1 MIGQLLNVAKKSL
14 TYVIGKRG
22 DLVLVKDIH
31 KNRIKNEIEQLRS
44 NQCPLSNCEII
55 GYNGQGS
62 LNCHYHVH
70 KVIMD
75 DAQNTSIRNHW
86 ILIDISIVLEKVGRF
101 QDNRVNVEILL
112 YKDFPFSPPDII
124 FPKTFCFPSLSDG
137 RSYISDILHY
147 EWSPSITLL
156 SLINKIQDFLL
167 DYHSYTECIGYSD
180 IYIGS
185 YRSVLC
191 FNYQCTDSVIYP
203 IYGFQLD
210 INPETYKNYISKKI
224 QKLNISICKK
234 STLRITDTLYNSF
247 LPIPLNKYG
256 IIRQSSTWQLD
267 ESSLIVDLVFS
278 RTNIMICDSTLT
290 IVESGINNITNR
302 SASSSYSESTSLQGS
317 VILWMYISAITH
329 IIDHTGK
336 LLWGYHGT
344 VPQLINDKISN
355 SLLEGCCILVISY
368 DPSFDKSAITL
379 FKSNEIIQIPKMNT
393 NPTILQLRLHN
404 NKSEHEQN
412 CCLSFMNAIITKIS
426 KLGNN
431 FPNIYNSNWDTD
443 FQIEYLTNLVKTY
456 ESCILDSNIIDKN
469 SSHMLPCIIYRWLVL
484 SSKLVELLA
493 HLEEDQ
499 DNNKNEIEELVTQE
513 HKDNGE
519 TIELLKSQ
527 QLVSRMQQILVNP
540 IVKNIL
546 NKVSKNNI
554 TVIDKYNQEDM
565 RYNQKSEDD
574 IKQIDDGISIK
585 YSDEYKY
592 NEDIKNNDIK
602 NNDIKD
608 DNKSNNYTLNNSIYS
623 ENFTD
628 EQLNIIDNQLNTI
641 DRDHS
646 EDSYST

>member
-1 MIGQLLNVAKKSL
+1 MIGQLLNITKKSL

-22 DLVLVKDIH
+22 DLVCVKDIH

-75 DAQNTSIRNHW
+75 DAQNTSTTPKHW
-86 ILIDISIVLEKVGRF
+86 VLIDISIVLEKVEKF
-101 QDNRVNVEILL
+101 QDNRANVEILL
-112 YKDFPFSPPDII
+112 YKDFPFSPPDVI

-167 DYHSYTECIGYSD
+167 DYHSYIKCIGYSN

-185 YRSVLC
+185 YRSFLC

-203 IYGFQLD
+203 IYGFQLN
-210 INPETYKNYISKKI
+210 INPETYKNSISKKI
-224 QKLNISICKK
+224 QKLNINICKK
-234 STLRITDTLYNSF
+234 SNLGLTDTFYNAF

-256 IIRQSSTWQLD
+256 ITRQSSTWRLD

-278 RTNIMICDSTLT
+278 RTKIMICDSTLS
-290 IVESGINNITNR
+290 IVESGINNVTN
-302 SASSSYSESTSLQGS
+302 SSTSSSYSESTSLQGS
-317 VILWMYISAITH
+317 IILWMYISAISH

-336 LLWGYHGT
+336 LVWGYHGT

-355 SLLEGCCILVISY
+355 LLLEGCCTLVISY

-379 FKSNEIIQIPKMNT
+379 FKSNEIIQIPKINT
-393 NPTILQLRLHN
+393 NPTILQLRFHN

-412 CCLSFMNAIITKIS
+412 CCLAFINAIITKIS

-431 FPNIYNSNWDTD
+431 FPNIYNPNWDTD

-456 ESCILDSNIIDKN
+456 ELCILDSNIIDRN
-469 SSHMLPCIIYRWLVL
+469 SSHILPCIIYKWLVL

-499 DNNKNEIEELVTQE
+499 NDSKNEIKGLVTQE
-513 HKDNGE
+513 HEDNGK
-519 TIELLKSQ
+519 TIEILKSQ
-527 QLVSRMQQILVNP
+527 QLVSKMQQILVNP

-565 RYNQKSEDD
+565 KYDQKSEDD
-574 IKQIDDGISIK
+574 IKQIDDGTSMK
-585 YSDEYKY
+585 YSDEYKD
-592 NEDIKNNDIK
+592 NEDIENYDDIK
-602 NNDIKD
+602 N
-608 DNKSNNYTLNNSIYS
+608 DNKFDNYILNNSIYS
-623 ENFTD
+623 EKFTD
-628 EQLNIIDNQLNTI
+628 EQLNIVDNQLNTI
-641 DRDHS
+641 DKNHS